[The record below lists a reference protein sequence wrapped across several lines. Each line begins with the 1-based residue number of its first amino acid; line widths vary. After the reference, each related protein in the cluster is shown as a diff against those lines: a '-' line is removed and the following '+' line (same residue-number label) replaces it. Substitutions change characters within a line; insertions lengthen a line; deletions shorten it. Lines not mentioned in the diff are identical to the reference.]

1 VILDFLVAQLNQR
14 FQHEKRARVCLWF
27 DERQEFSRLLPP
39 LRVHLDAMKQPPFR
53 LLEYDAGEKH
63 GQIWLKYQI
72 HRALEQAAL
81 EARKHLRFVLYLPL
95 PEERL
100 DSPSENGDPPLNLLA
115 EYRLTGVMWR
125 IGGKRPTLF
134 TFLRQASAALSDN
147 PAAQRRL
154 YEGGRDSLLAKY
166 VAKFIDR
173 PAVFWATTLM
183 PELTASRLIGDVD
196 QTILD
201 LAVDPETTW
210 KDLRDKGLGRE
221 FLDSVRER
229 YGFEGPDD
237 SPADWVRELVAV
249 LALTETYLGYGE
261 PPDFPFTER
270 LPSLALRPHHVQLLQ
285 RWLRDSESRAA
296 WDRWVQE
303 VEAKQ
308 DLTMWA
314 KGREGLSFGFPHLV
328 RLRWQEVVSA
338 FEEAEPKASATT
350 EFFEQYGN
358 LIAKEAEYTRA
369 SYSPVGSWE
378 LLRGPRDFLKA
389 CEGARQWAERA
400 DNVADLARIY
410 IECAPDV
417 ERQHIRI
424 RYDAE
429 EQNLPAVSRV
439 VDRAYASYTN
449 TLNARFFERLVASG
463 TPSIPGIEAVTP
475 RLEQAIWRA
484 KGRRAVIIVDALR
497 YDCAFAIKES
507 LREHDVEI
515 GPMVAALPT
524 ITAVG
529 MTALMPLTGAE
540 VAVEIK
546 GNNVHPTVNNKDTSA
561 RANRLAFLADFGADC
576 REIGDL
582 EATSEPPKGL
592 GELLVVFG
600 HDEVDHI
607 GHGDAQTLIRHVHLE
622 VERLAR
628 LIRKLHRWGYPRVH
642 VVTDHGFILL
652 DKEKLPEEVLCDK
665 DWCHPCVE
673 GTLCPGPLKCRPP
686 GGDVPVCLGRFR
698 VRCSA
703 AGPGVLQGGEI
714 LLTRRSGS
722 TGADHPT
729 PRLEELR
736 YPGEAHRCRGGPAHL
751 RTHAHCCQGHPPA

>member
-173 PAVFWATTLM
+173 PAVFWATTLT

-296 WDRWVQE
+296 WDPLGAR
-303 VEAKQ
+303 
-308 DLTMWA
+308 
-314 KGREGLSFGFPHLV
+314 GRGQAGPHDVGQGAGGPLV
-328 RLRWQEVVSA
+328 RVPSSRPAAVAGGGVGIRGGGTQGLRDNRVLRAVR
-338 FEEAEPKASATT
+338 EPDHQGSGVYQGKLQPCGLLGASA
-350 EFFEQYGN
+350 
-358 LIAKEAEYTRA
+358 RP
-369 SYSPVGSWE
+369 S
-378 LLRGPRDFLKA
+378 R
-389 CEGARQWAERA
+389 
-400 DNVADLARIY
+400 
-410 IECAPDV
+410 
-417 ERQHIRI
+417 
-424 RYDAE
+424 
-429 EQNLPAVSRV
+429 LPQSVR
-439 VDRAYASYTN
+439 
-449 TLNARFFERLVASG
+449 
-463 TPSIPGIEAVTP
+463 
-475 RLEQAIWRA
+475 
-484 KGRRAVIIVDALR
+484 RRAT
-497 YDCAFAIKES
+497 
-507 LREHDVEI
+507 
-515 GPMVAALPT
+515 M
-524 ITAVG
+524 
-529 MTALMPLTGAE
+529 
-540 VAVEIK
+540 
-546 GNNVHPTVNNKDTSA
+546 
-561 RANRLAFLADFGADC
+561 
-576 REIGDL
+576 
-582 EATSEPPKGL
+582 
-592 GELLVVFG
+592 
-600 HDEVDHI
+600 
-607 GHGDAQTLIRHVHLE
+607 
-622 VERLAR
+622 
-628 LIRKLHRWGYPRVH
+628 
-642 VVTDHGFILL
+642 
-652 DKEKLPEEVLCDK
+652 
-665 DWCHPCVE
+665 
-673 GTLCPGPLKCRPP
+673 
-686 GGDVPVCLGRFR
+686 GG
-698 VRCSA
+698 
-703 AGPGVLQGGEI
+703 
-714 LLTRRSGS
+714 TRR
-722 TGADHPT
+722 
-729 PRLEELR
+729 
-736 YPGEAHRCRGGPAHL
+736 
-751 RTHAHCCQGHPPA
+751 